1 MEETQLVGQSK
12 QINEKINAIKSQFFS
27 ALDDFKKYYV
37 FFNKNPEVNEF
48 QNYYATS
55 RGQLQTMSRELY
67 LTSNNI
73 DKNIEELDKKVST
86 ISVKLEEEEELYK
99 KLTKML
105 ANLDNT
111 RNGSEILIND
121 SKRIYNLQYYKNVEI
136 FFGIIIV
143 IGLLSKLFNKN
154 IPIPIKN

>member
-37 FFNKNPEVNEF
+37 YFNKNPEVNEF
-48 QNYYATS
+48 QNYYANS
-55 RGQLQTMSRELY
+55 KGQIQTMSRELF

-73 DKNIEELDKKVST
+73 DKNIEELDKKVSD
-86 ISVKLEEEEELYK
+86 ISVRLKKEEELYK

-111 RNGSEILIND
+111 RNGSEILIDD